1 MARNC
6 TKGLS
11 ILAVHG
17 PSRITSNCEEGVH
30 TRRQEK
36 MHVGQSEQPAE
47 QDRDA
52 AVLELSP
59 SIGTKLPL
67 VPCPLCPAPSARGG
81 GSENSPKT
89 GTRRGKGAAVATAA
103 TATGRGNGATRPMGR
118 RGKGE
123 AVATAA
129 TATGR
134 GNGEADGAAAVTAVT
149 AVTEDRAVKVDPAR
163 DAGLCEHDL
172 LTSVMRFCAKG
183 ARQRPWSSL
192 ASKAPGAQGGVST
205 AERPHPKEEP
215 RPLME
220 PQAMLLRLLCRDS
233 GRRWSAPPPTNP
245 AKPGRRPGSFIGL
258 TLGVGLGVALRIGTG
273 WRTCPG
279 SLASYPWKRGGG
291 WQPSRSTCTNAP
303 LSLRFRHDVRD
314 LSRALLASAA
324 FVKTARGG
332 DLKSTNLGASRPSF
346 GLTPA
351 STSMPLCCSAA
362 TSSASSNACARLADL
377 RRRSADVGVPALLMR
392 AERPGLRPGL
402 FFGVRAGLFPGL
414 LATALLDD
422 GDGIFPGKCSGVE
435 RLMTDRP
442 WWPEL
447 GRSAVTS
454 CGTHFLAP
462 TALNQP
468 RGAPVDRGVSL
479 AAGLR

>member
-1 MARNC
+1 M
-6 TKGLS
+6 L
-11 ILAVHG
+11 
-17 PSRITSNCEEGVH
+17 
-30 TRRQEK
+30 
-36 MHVGQSEQPAE
+36 VGQSEQPAE

-52 AVLELSP
+52 AVLELSA

-81 GSENSPKT
+81 GGETSPNT
-89 GTRRGKGAAVATAA
+89 GT
-103 TATGRGNGATRPMGR
+103 R

-134 GNGEADGAAAVTAVT
+134 TAATATGRTAATATGRGNGAGATRPMGRRGNGEAVATAATATGRGNGNGEADGAAAVTAVT

-163 DAGLCEHDL
+163 DVGLCEHDL

-215 RPLME
+215 RPLIE

-233 GRRWSAPPPTNP
+233 GRRWSVPPPTNP
-245 AKPGRRPGSFIGL
+245 AKPGRRPGSFLGL
-258 TLGVGLGVALRIGTG
+258 TLGGGLGVALRIGTG

-324 FVKTARGG
+324 FAKTARGG

-351 STSMPLCCSAA
+351 ASTSMPLCCSAA
-362 TSSASSNACARLADL
+362 TSSASSNANARLADL

-402 FFGVRAGLFPGL
+402 FFGVRAGLFRGL
-414 LATALLDD
+414 LGSALLDD
-422 GDGIFPGKCSGVE
+422 GDGIFWWQSRSCHQARCQIGLSS
-435 RLMTDRP
+435 TDLP
-442 WWPEL
+442 
-447 GRSAVTS
+447 
-454 CGTHFLAP
+454 
-462 TALNQP
+462 
-468 RGAPVDRGVSL
+468 
-479 AAGLR
+479 